1 MKRFCSIVLA
11 LVLVFSMTVPSYAK
25 YDSVAGGQ
33 TQTIGYYGYIDRQG
47 GLWLWGPN
55 NTGSAGQPRT
65 QSWVDKPTKVLDE
78 VVAFCRNDFATIVL
92 KKDGSVWTFGKDYAP
107 ERASRIDGINGA
119 WRYRF
124 NDGYEPVKRLENCTA
139 VSVGTYPSF
148 AALGANGT
156 VYTWA
161 DPSYGALGFGV
172 DDPNIDISYYADQG
186 SGQRSGYIV
195 KPFPLMSDVK
205 AISMGRYYGIAIKND
220 NSLWFWG
227 SAPWYDKLV
236 PGDVPPGVTKVTD
249 GVSQVSA
256 EACMNF
262 VKTDGTVWTCGQK
275 TTKAY
280 PYGGIKFSKRYQIAS
295 GAAKVSG
302 MYSSLDAASGNYYDY
317 AYILKKDGTLY
328 AKDGAVKLFEGV
340 NDAYIFDGGDDCDMV
355 LLNDGRLFFRDTFDG
370 TYTQIASDVALSGKP
385 FSSIQ
390 PPEDPS
396 LFIGGFRDVRKT
408 DWFANPVQWA
418 VEKGIT
424 SGTTPTTF
432 SPNQTCSVKEIL
444 TFLWVSQ
451 GAPTPERMTHFSN
464 VDSSAWY
471 AKAANWAWEQELVG
485 DDTFYGDDPCTRLM
499 TVTYLWTLEG
509 SPNVRAEKGV
519 STVLVDVPYAIDA
532 PVQWAMSEGIT
543 NGINRDSR
551 GVFFG
556 PEVQCTRAQIMT
568 FLYTAYELR

>member
-11 LVLVFSMTVPSYAK
+11 FVLVFSMTVPSYAM
-25 YDSVAGGQ
+25 YETVSGGL
-33 TQTIGYYGYIDRQG
+33 TQTIGNYGYIDKQG
-47 GLWLWGPN
+47 GLWLWGSN
-55 NTGSAGQPRT
+55 GTGAAGQPLT
-65 QSWVDKPTKVLDE
+65 VSWVDKPTKVMDE
-78 VVAFCRNDFATIVL
+78 VVAFCRNDTATIVL
-92 KKDGSVWTFGKDYAP
+92 KKDGSVWTFGGDFAP
-107 ERASRIDGINGA
+107 ERASKLYNSNGT
-119 WRYRF
+119 WRYKF
-124 NDGYEPVKRLENCTA
+124 NNGGDPIKRMDNCVA
-139 VSVGTYPSF
+139 VSLGTYPSF
-148 AALGANGT
+148 GALGANGT
-156 VYTWA
+156 LYTWG
-161 DPSYGALGFGV
+161 DESLGALGIV
-172 DDPNIDISYYADQG
+172 DNDPRADVSYYSFQG
-186 SGQRSGYIV
+186 TGEKRGYIV
-195 KPFPLMSDVK
+195 KPFPLMSGVK
-205 AISMGRYYGIAIKND
+205 SFSMGRYYGMAIKTD
-220 NSLWFWG
+220 NSLWYWG
-227 SAPWYDKLV
+227 GIPFYETRYIT
-236 PGDVPPGVTKVTD
+236 PPGVTKLTD
-249 GVSQVSA
+249 GVVQASA
-256 EACMNF
+256 DECMSY
-262 VKTDGTVWTCGQK
+262 VKTDGTVWACGGRI
-275 TTKAY
+275 TKAY
-280 PYGGIKFSKRYQIAS
+280 PYGGVPFSKRFQIAS
-295 GAAKVSG
+295 GAAMVPGS
-302 MYSSLDAASGNYYDY
+302 YTVYDAASETRSTY

-328 AKDGAVKLFEGV
+328 AKDGAEKMFEGV
-340 NDAYIFDGGDDCDMV
+340 NNFYTFNHDNPCQLV
-355 LLNDGRLFFRDTFDG
+355 LLNDGRLFFRAKEGDTFQ
-370 TYTQIASDVALSGKP
+370 QIADNVALSGLP

-390 PPEDPS
+390 PAEDPA
-396 LFIGGFRDVRKT
+396 LFVGGFRDVRKT

-444 TFLWVSQ
+444 TFLWISQ